1 MIFDY
6 IYGNLHRICVYNLD
20 YSSIEKNHLVNF
32 YQHDEF
38 IGKHTFNQKYI

>member
-20 YSSIEKNHLVNF
+20 YSSIEKHAKNALGQFLPTRRIHW
-32 YQHDEF
+32 Q
-38 IGKHTFNQKYI
+38 TYI